1 MITPEMIPII
11 EKAFGFQLYDWQKDY
26 ILGRI
31 SRRAGGRRNGNTFA
45 YCVHLLLSNGEPI
58 KRRDLCQYVE
68 GIHGAAYHRWFVG
81 YCIEIDK
88 VLKDSGLK
96 TRLID

>member
-1 MITPEMIPII
+1 MITPEVIPII
-11 EKAFGFQLYDWQKDY
+11 EKAFGFQLYDWQKNY

-31 SRRAGGRRNGNTFA
+31 NHRAGGRRNGNTFA
-45 YCVHLLLSNGEPI
+45 YCLRLLLSDEETI
-58 KRRDLCQYVE
+58 KRRELYQYADEVY
-68 GIHGAAYHRWFVG
+68 GAPYPRWFAG